1 MTRFRLA
8 CYCAI
13 GILLCFGVGG
23 CLPSGESSL
32 DEQKEPHFLTGRN
45 LVSQMDF
52 QGAID
57 AFERA
62 LEVNP
67 RSASAHFEL
76 GVLYDEKANDP
87 AAAIYHYE
95 RFLKLRPNSS
105 EAELARGHINT
116 CKLELARTV
125 SSLGPLPPSTQHE
138 MEKILVENKDLKLQL
153 ARYEAA
159 YAGHTPSPSN
169 PPVQN
174 LARTTAEP
182 AQAAVV
188 RPTNTAP
195 WKPAATNRTHIVKS
209 GENPAAIARKY
220 GISANALMAA
230 NPQAKATHLQVG
242 QALNIPA
249 P

>member
-8 CYCAI
+8 LYCAI
-13 GILLCFGVGG
+13 GILLCFGVSG
-23 CLPSGESSL
+23 CLPSGESQL

-52 QGAID
+52 PGAID
-57 AFERA
+57 SFERA

-67 RSASAHFEL
+67 QSASAHFEL
-76 GVLYDEKANDP
+76 GWLYEEKVNDP

-105 EAELARGHINT
+105 EAELARGRINT

-125 SSLGPLPPSTQHE
+125 SSLGPLPPSTQRE
-138 MEKILVENKDLKLQL
+138 MEKVLLENKDLKTQL

-159 YAGHTPSPSN
+159 YASHTQSPTN
-169 PPVQN
+169 QPVQN
-174 LARTTAEP
+174 SPRTPPESIQVGT
-182 AQAAVV
+182 V
-188 RPTNTAP
+188 RSNTSQS
-195 WKPAATNRTHIVKS
+195 KPVTNRTHIVRS
-209 GENPAAIARKY
+209 GENPAAIGRKY
-220 GISANALMAA
+220 GISASALMAA

-242 QALNIPA
+242 QVLSIPA